1 MGESFQ
7 GEQTD
12 EARTGRENNNRI
24 SETNLWICFEAM
36 RQFTGCRGSLAGN
49 RIEGVSCTSLQRRH
63 CGSGSI
69 HMDSG
74 TQCPRQLLSRKSKNG
89 RYLCNILLDEPSSEL
104 IALRDKVYC
113 KAARLFANDLFDELT
128 RSGIVSD
135 PRIECGQ
142 TVPAP
147 DSAGHARADDNFILW
162 SLIPYIAAHSGEAP
176 AETNVSFEEAAAMR
190 PDGGFNICHASVAA
204 PNGRQPMYYES
215 MQHLRGP
222 CWNQNQEF
230 LLWQMDSE
238 WSSIRVTDGYMEK
251 AKRILSILSRC
262 KKAVTIRLVRR
273 ILPFLKRTELQRG
286 NLTAAKEK
294 RSLYSFPGWFGW
306 KAAR

>member
-1 MGESFQ
+1 
-7 GEQTD
+7 
-12 EARTGRENNNRI
+12 
-24 SETNLWICFEAM
+24 M
-36 RQFTGCRGSLAGN
+36 RQAGELKFN
-49 RIEGVSCTSLQRRH
+49 PIQFDLCTTNGLPGTKGTNDSFFHSALSQNIAYCVRKDAKTAAEIADTLGVSPVYVESEADYLAEYGFLTE
-63 CGSGSI
+63 
-69 HMDSG
+69 
-74 TQCPRQLLSRKSKNG
+74 KSG

-104 IALRDKVYC
+104 IALRDKVYG
-113 KAARLFANDLFDELT
+113 KAAALFANDLFDELT

-190 PDGGFNICHASVAA
+190 PDGGLNICHASVAA
-204 PNGRQPMYYES
+204 PNGKQPMYYES